1 MYRLDWSK
9 YLSTGRDRVSQRTK
23 ENDARNDF
31 ESDMGRAIFSS
42 AIRRMHDKAQV
53 MPLTSGDSM
62 HTRLTH
68 SLEVMSIAY
77 SLGIS
82 ICRNE
87 EFMALYGKEEAWN
100 LEQQIPII

>member
-62 HTRLTH
+62 HTSDAFFGSYEHCILFRDKHL
-68 SLEVMSIAY
+68 SE
-77 SLGIS
+77 
-82 ICRNE
+82 
-87 EFMALYGKEEAWN
+87 
-100 LEQQIPII
+100 